1 MDETRFFVQFTQM
14 GVNKKDPRIWDAY
27 FSRHKLSLFGRWVT
41 HLLCLHK
48 NYSPPFQYAKLH
60 IYEVIIVTCHRF
72 FHPFFT
78 VSTAASGREKKSHV
92 ARKITFYWKMFWL
105 YIYNDML
112 HKMHYGCVDRG
123 LRFFPV
129 GLYNYVMLLWGY
141 TNYSHIKK
149 KLKKWHIEAS
159 VCRKISS
166 QLGLCVYL
174 PKIAFALLP
183 TITTLF
189 FTTNNKA
196 SNII

>member
-1 MDETRFFVQFTQM
+1 MRCLFFSSQIVAFRTLSYPPTLSTQ
-14 GVNKKDPRIWDAY
+14 KLFSPIPICKAAHIW
-27 FSRHKLSLFGRWVT
+27 SHHCNLSQILPTLF
-41 HLLCLHK
+41 LL
-48 NYSPPFQYAKLH
+48 FQ
-60 IYEVIIVTCHRF
+60 R
-72 FHPFFT
+72 
-78 VSTAASGREKKSHV
+78 REKKSHV
-92 ARKITFYWKMFWL
+92 ARKISFYWKMFWL

-112 HKMHYGCVDRG
+112 HKMHYGRVDRG